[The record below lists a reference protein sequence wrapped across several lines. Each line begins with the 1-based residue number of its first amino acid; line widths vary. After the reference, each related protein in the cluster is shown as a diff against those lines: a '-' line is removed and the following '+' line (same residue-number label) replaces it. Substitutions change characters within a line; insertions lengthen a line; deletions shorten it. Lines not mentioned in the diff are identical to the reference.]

1 MHIHD
6 NVVALDPNDP
16 LYLPEDAGLFARAR
30 AALRAFAVLTKDMG
44 HPIAAPVLNVSM
56 DAEVFTRLAQQYA
69 LTDEGCALLRDQPD
83 LQAGSLDLAALQQ
96 LPEGTLGKELGH
108 YYEKNSITPFVSSYP
123 VRNDVEYLAKRYRE
137 VHDTLHIVTG
147 YGTDS
152 ISELELQAFVAGNL
166 GLRHPVL
173 ILALTALFM
182 PLDVPPVWKYFTK
195 LQAAYRRGKQSKDV
209 SLKPRYE
216 HYCSLKLDDVRR
228 IVGVAPATP

>member
-1 MHIHD
+1 MRIHD
-6 NVVALDPNDP
+6 NAVALDPNDP
-16 LYLPEDAGLFARAR
+16 LYLPEGAGPFARAR
-30 AALRAFAVLTKDMG
+30 AALRAFAVLTKDMA

-56 DAEVFTRLAQQYA
+56 DSEVFARLARQYA
-69 LTDEGCALLRDQPD
+69 LTDEGRALLREQPD

-96 LPEGTLGKELGH
+96 LPEGTLGKALGH
-108 YYEKNSITPFVSSYP
+108 YYEKNGISPFVSSYP

-173 ILALTALFM
+173 ILFLTALFM
-182 PLDVPPVWKYFTK
+182 PLDVPPVWKYFDK
-195 LQAAYRRGKQSKDV
+195 LRAAYRRGQQSKDV

-216 HYCSLKLDDVRR
+216 HYWSLGLDEVRQ
-228 IVGVAPATP
+228 IVGVAPTAH